1 MKTGAVVIPVETGQ
15 VVIPVK
21 TGIQGRA
28 LDPGVRRGDE

>member
-15 VVIPVK
+15 VVIPVE